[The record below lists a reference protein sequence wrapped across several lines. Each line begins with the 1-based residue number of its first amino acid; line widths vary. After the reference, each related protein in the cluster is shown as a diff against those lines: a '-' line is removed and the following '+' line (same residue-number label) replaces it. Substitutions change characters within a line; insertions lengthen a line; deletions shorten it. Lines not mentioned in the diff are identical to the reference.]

1 MLWQAH
7 FSETR
12 KEMTAAAGKS
22 SVDLLITLYEVPG
35 ENISFGRGLAQRSHI
50 SNTDPTAADLDLAS
64 TRRT

>member
-35 ENISFGRGLAQRSHI
+35 ENISRGEGDAPSR
-50 SNTDPTAADLDLAS
+50 NAVARA
-64 TRRT
+64 